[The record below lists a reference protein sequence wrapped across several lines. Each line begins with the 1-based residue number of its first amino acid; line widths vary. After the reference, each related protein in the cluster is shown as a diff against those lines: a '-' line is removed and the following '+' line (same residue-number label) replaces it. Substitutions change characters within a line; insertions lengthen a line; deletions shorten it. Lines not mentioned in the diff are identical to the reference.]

1 MFWAILVAFTYAC
14 LTFVMAVMF
23 WRMND
28 GSLNDMIEWGALYF
42 FGVIAPVLWSLRLS
56 RLLRKQ
62 GLEVSAMNLSLAWS
76 PVMVAV
82 TILVFALPLMWGV
95 WQQR

>member
-1 MFWAILVAFTYAC
+1 MLWAILVAFTYTC

-23 WRMND
+23 SRMND
-28 GSLNDMIEWGALYF
+28 GSVNDMIEWGALF
-42 FGVIAPVLWSLRLS
+42 LFGVITPVLWSLRLFG
-56 RLLRKQ
+56 LFRKQ
-62 GLEVSAMNLSLAWS
+62 GMELSGMNLVLAWS

-82 TILVFALPLMWGV
+82 SILVFALPLLAGV

>member
-1 MFWAILVAFTYAC
+1 MLWAILVAFTYSC
-14 LTFVMAVMF
+14 LTVAVAVMS

-28 GSLNDMIEWGALYF
+28 GSVNDMIEWGALYL
-42 FGVIAPVLWSLRLS
+42 FGVITPILWSVRLF
-56 RLLRKQ
+56 RLFRKQ
-62 GLEVSAMNLSLAWS
+62 GLELTGMNLVLAWS

-82 TILVFALPLMWGV
+82 TILVFALPLIWGV